1 MELSVP
7 TQWFWTGNDG
17 EKHGPF
23 TPKELKGMVASG
35 QLLPTDWV
43 KKDGMTKSVKA
54 SRLKGLFTPSGG

>member
-1 MELSVP
+1 VP
-7 TQWFWTGNDG
+7 TRWFWTGNDG

-23 TPKELKGMVASG
+23 TPLEFKDLAASG

-54 SRLKGLFTPSGG
+54 TRIKGLFAPAVG